1 MFLEILQNSQEN
13 LCAGVSFLI
22 KLQAWGL
29 LKDRLWHRCFP
40 VNFAKF
46 LRTSFLTEH
55 LWWLLLN
62 CIKKNSRIDKEN
74 YFQTSQNIL
83 EQIKIITDQS
93 EYSRAD
99 KEIMDQSEYCH
110 IYQRSMKDWSKNN
123 SESFELISSKYQSGF
138 RKGHNTQQC
147 LFVVIENWKCFDKIL
162 RNFSF
167 SENFANVISEWTH
180 LNLIFIAKSFAMK
193 INVISMSYQCQKVC

>member
-62 CIKKNSRIDKEN
+62 RIKKNSRTDKEN

-83 EQIKIITDQS
+83 EQKKNITDQS

-99 KEIMDQSEYCH
+99 KEIIAVRILPY
-110 IYQRSMKDWSKNN
+110 IKDRWKIDLKTTLWFFSWFYRNIRVV
-123 SESFELISSKYQSGF
+123 FEKVTTLNTVYLLWLKTGSVLII
-138 RKGHNTQQC
+138 H
-147 LFVVIENWKCFDKIL
+147 
-162 RNFSF
+162 
-167 SENFANVISEWTH
+167 
-180 LNLIFIAKSFAMK
+180 
-193 INVISMSYQCQKVC
+193 